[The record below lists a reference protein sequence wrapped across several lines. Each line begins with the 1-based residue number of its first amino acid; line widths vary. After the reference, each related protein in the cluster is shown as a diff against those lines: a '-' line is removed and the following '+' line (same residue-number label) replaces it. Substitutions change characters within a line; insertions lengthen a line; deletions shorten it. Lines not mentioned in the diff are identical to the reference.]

1 MEKINKRRIAV
12 AEENIQQGWNF
23 VFEKLF
29 FQKTKLIYDYRTSE
43 EENGAICHLPTKEE
57 ILRSYPNPCGWYT
70 GMEDSDINGCMM
82 MDAALKRYEV
92 ARDESIKKYANDL
105 YEGLMANATVSSVKG
120 FLARARHPEDGITH
134 YINSS
139 RDQYTHWIDTM
150 TRFYFS
156 EHSSESQRKDI
167 RRVIVEFAKKA
178 EREVTAENNYS
189 LLDEE
194 GHPALVGY
202 MYGDN
207 VWEHESCRLGMF
219 YMSAY
224 VITGELHWLE
234 MYHSIR
240 DWGIDK
246 AENLPLDYN
255 YAGFALMQMQVSLR
269 FLYDYETDKVYK
281 NRYLLLMEK
290 IADRMEQYLPESKAY
305 LKDFKLPS
313 TVICWREV
321 RGEYLWE
328 DPVSASGKRVIRPN
342 IWFTSLGEAYR
353 KFRNAPEGLIGQL
366 LCPNRRIKKSQID
379 DFLAI
384 LTSISMGNG
393 CGYFPVL
400 YNYAWWLLKEI
411 EKI

>member
-1 MEKINKRRIAV
+1 MKKINKRRIAV

-194 GHPALVGY
+194 GYPGLVGY

-240 DWGIDK
+240 DWGIEK
-246 AENLPLDYN
+246 AERIQLDFN
-255 YAGFALMQMQVSLR
+255 YAGFALMQMQISLR
-269 FLYDYETDKVYK
+269 FLYDYETDCAYK
-281 NRYLLLMEK
+281 QRYSSVMKAVANRM
-290 IADRMEQYLPESKAY
+290 QAY
-305 LKDFKLPS
+305 LSDTKEYVKDFELPA
-313 TVICWREV
+313 TVVSWRDV
-321 RGEYLWE
+321 SGEFLWE
-328 DPVSASGKRVIRPN
+328 DPPSFSGKRVVRPN
-342 IWFTSLGEAYR
+342 IWFTTMGQGWR
-353 KFRNAPEGLIGQL
+353 KLRNAAESIIGQI
-366 LCPNRRIKKSQID
+366 LCPAYDVPQAQID
-379 DFLAI
+379 DFLQI
-384 LTSISMGNG
+384 LTSISFKNP
-393 CGYFPVL
+393 CGYIPVVYCL
-400 YNYAWWLLKEI
+400 AWWLLKERG
-411 EKI
+411 KI